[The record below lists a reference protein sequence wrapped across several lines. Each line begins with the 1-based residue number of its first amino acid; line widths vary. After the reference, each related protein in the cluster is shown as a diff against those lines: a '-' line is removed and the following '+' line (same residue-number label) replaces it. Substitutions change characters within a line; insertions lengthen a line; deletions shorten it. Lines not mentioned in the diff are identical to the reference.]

1 MDPEPKKAPEKK
13 TSSKKRPLDDA
24 KMIALRK
31 AGWSYEKIADEIGCA
46 VQTVINHIK
55 EFE

>member
-55 EFE
+55 EME